1 MPAIGFYN
9 GAGLDTIQVTGVATD
24 QLGLVSGTDY
34 YIAIGGGV
42 TATPPSGA
50 GVYLQRVGRAIS
62 GTELFVTVSES
73 IENP

>member
-1 MPAIGFYN
+1 MLPMVGEVPPELA
-9 GAGLDTIQVTGVATD
+9 
-24 QLGLVSGTDY
+24 GTDY

-50 GVYLQRVGRAIS
+50 GIYLQRMGRAIS